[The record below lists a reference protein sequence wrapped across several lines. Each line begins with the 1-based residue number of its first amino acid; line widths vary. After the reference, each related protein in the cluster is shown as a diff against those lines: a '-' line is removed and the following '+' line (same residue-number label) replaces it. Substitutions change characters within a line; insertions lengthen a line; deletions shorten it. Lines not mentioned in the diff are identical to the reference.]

1 MTFMWPQYLWLLL
14 AVPLLLTSPATPR
27 LLPEGGHEVNEFLER
42 FLTDTS
48 GCEVLADLAKDWKTR
63 RVDAIAEVAGPD
75 TAVLQLVDVDV
86 DAVPA

>member
-1 MTFMWPQYLWLLL
+1 M
-14 AVPLLLTSPATPR
+14 
-27 LLPEGGHEVNEFLER
+27 NEFLER